1 MTPTIPYIEDKVRTY
16 NARYF
21 DNSLPPIPVKLSNA
35 KGFLGK
41 LTYRTRRTLFGAQ
54 RHYDFTLRINTRID
68 MDEAL
73 IEDTIIHELIHY
85 YIAYHDVRDTSTHG
99 VRFREMMQRINHLD
113 NRHITI
119 SHRLTPEQEQQAA
132 GRKRERV
139 VAIVHFADGRL
150 GLKVVPPQADRLA
163 AWEAETKRHFP
174 IDYIAWYI
182 TDDGY
187 FAKYPSSYAFRIYLV
202 PKFEDLPLASA
213 QRIHLSCLC
222 S

>member
-1 MTPTIPYIEDKVRTY
+1 MTATVPYIEERVRAY

-21 DNSLPPIPVKLSNA
+21 DNSLPPIPVRLSNA

-41 LTYRTRRTLFGAQ
+41 LTYRTRRTLLGAQ

-68 MDEAL
+68 MSEEL

-85 YIAYHDVRDTSTHG
+85 YIAYHDIRDTSAHG

-119 SHRLTPEQEQQAA
+119 SHRLTPEQELQAA
-132 GRKRERV
+132 GRAKERV
-139 VAIVHFADGRL
+139 VALVHFSDGRL
-150 GLKVVPPQADRLA
+150 GLKVVPTDMQKILWWDQHVQQ
-163 AWEAETKRHFP
+163 HFA

-182 TDDGY
+182 TKDGY
-187 FAKYPSSYAFRIYLV
+187 FAKYPSSMAMKIYLI
-202 PKFEDLPLASA
+202 KRYEDLPLAGA
-213 QRIHLSCLC
+213 QRLYLSCLC